1 MNLKLLLNIL
11 GIVSLLLFTL
21 IMMYETN
28 LLVGSGTAILAT
40 LGWKYLWFKT
50 YD

>member
-40 LGWKYLWFKT
+40 LGWKYLWFKNI
-50 YD
+50 